1 MKKIILALSFC
12 SISLLASIGS
22 SVKVPTTEH
31 LKYTFGNH
39 KKHPMQKLEKER
51 YLRSL
56 APLNNENIQKSL
68 EDKGYIVSKV
78 DLKDVASEL
87 VYEVY
92 AKPNGTE
99 KVKLYVDPT
108 NAAILKQ
115 VSVE

>member
-1 MKKIILALSFC
+1 MKKIILGLSFC
-12 SISLLASIGS
+12 SIVLFASVGS
-22 SVKVPTTEH
+22 SIKVPAAEH

-39 KKHPMQKLEKER
+39 KKHPAQKLEKER

-56 APLNNENIQKSL
+56 APLNNESIQKSL

-78 DLKDVASEL
+78 ELKDIASEL

-92 AKPNGTE
+92 AKSNTMQY
-99 KVKLYVDPT
+99 VKLYVDPVS
-108 NAAILKQ
+108 AVVLKQ

>member
-1 MKKIILALSFC
+1 MKKIILGLSFC

-22 SVKVPTTEH
+22 SVKVPTAEH
-31 LKYTFGNH
+31 LKYSFGNH
-39 KKHPMQKLEKER
+39 KKHPVQKLEKER

-68 EDKGYIVSKV
+68 EEKGYIVSKV
-78 DLKDVASEL
+78 ELKDVASEL

-92 AKPNGTE
+92 AKSNPTQQ
-99 KVKLYVDPT
+99 VKLYVDPT